1 MMVIADDFVGVV
13 QVERNKVFLYFNAFE
28 DSFLEELVHIVGAA
42 DLPEEIG
49 VLVEGDFDFSNPELG
64 VQLINLAFQI
74 LPGVLVKDHLWL
86 KGGLLVEHGYLR
98 FRTMMSVGTL
108 E

>member
-1 MMVIADDFVGVV
+1 
-13 QVERNKVFLYFNAFE
+13 
-28 DSFLEELVHIVGAA
+28 
-42 DLPEEIG
+42 
-49 VLVEGDFDFSNPELG
+49 
-64 VQLINLAFQI
+64 LAFQI